1 MSVIISESAASYKP
15 TNPLWVVAKKEW
27 LDGRRNRWLQS
38 VTIILFLLALGIAYF
53 GGAVAGQVGFT
64 GLSNTIVSLASL
76 AVLIMPLVAL
86 LLSYD
91 AIVGEDES
99 GTLLLLSAYPITL
112 RQLYLGKFLG
122 RCSVLGASI
131 IVGFFCA
138 ALVLALTTS
147 VVVSDL
153 LIAFSVFVLAACLLG
168 FSFVAIGLWVSS
180 YSASRAQAAGISL
193 VIWFVGA
200 VLFDLVVLGVLVLSQ
215 GHLESNVLA
224 GLLFMN
230 PTDIFR
236 MINFS
241 LFADMQQ
248 HTGLMSLQQDIKISL
263 PYLFVL
269 SFAWLLV
276 PLAAG
281 YVQFKKRMKI

>member
-1 MSVIISESAASYKP
+1 MSERASAYKP
-15 TNPLWVVAKKEW
+15 INPLWVVAKKEW

-38 VTIILFLLALGIAYF
+38 VTIILFLLALGIAYL

-112 RQLYLGKFLG
+112 RQLYLGKFIG
-122 RCSVLGASI
+122 RCAVLGVSI
-131 IVGFFCA
+131 FVGCLCA
-138 ALVLALTTS
+138 ALVLALTTN
-147 VVVSDL
+147 VVVSE
-153 LIAFSVFVLAACLLG
+153 LITAFLVFIFAACLLG

-180 YSASRAQAAGISL
+180 YSKTRAQAAGISL

-200 VLFDLVVLGVLVLSQ
+200 VLFDLVVLGILVMSQ
-215 GHLESNVLA
+215 GHLESNFLA

-248 HTGLMSLQQDIKISL
+248 HTGLMSLQQDIKLSL
-263 PYLFVL
+263 PFLFAL
-269 SFAWLLV
+269 SWLWLLM